1 MRRLLLT
8 GVMLSFFY
16 GSAQADSTG
25 SVGCG
30 QLAQAAADGASA
42 RMQANDQS
50 VTPPVSISKM
60 SCLDSFF
67 NGTGLNVISS
77 ILDPTTILNS
87 VKGQIC
93 SEVNTLWQDTLGSAQ
108 CGLTVSGFNLGFGL
122 SGFGLMCPKFSF
134 GGGGPPI
141 GGVSSE
147 YQTGNG
153 TGLYINGSPTV
164 PTGYTAPASGGIY

>member
-1 MRRLLLT
+1 MKAAMLI
-8 GVMLSFFY
+8 GVALFAM
-16 GSAQADSTG
+16 GSAAYADSTG
-25 SVGCG
+25 SAGCA

-42 RMQANDQS
+42 RMQANDQT
-50 VTPPVSISKM
+50 VTPPVSISQM

-67 NGTGLNVISS
+67 NGTGLDVITS
-77 ILDPTTILNS
+77 ILDPSTILNA

-93 SEVNTLWQDTLGSAQ
+93 SEVNTIWQDTLGSAQ

-141 GGVSSE
+141 GGISSG

-164 PTGYTAPASGGIY
+164 PTGYTAPTEGGIY

>member
-1 MRRLLLT
+1 MRKVLLLCGALT
-8 GVMLSFFY
+8 LISG
-16 GSAQADSTG
+16 AANADSTG
-25 SVGCG
+25 SAGCA
-30 QLAQAAADGASA
+30 QLAQAAADGSSA
-42 RMQANDQS
+42 RMQANDQV
-50 VTPPVSISKM
+50 VTPPVSISKL
-60 SCLDSFF
+60 SCLDNFF
-67 NGTGLNVISS
+67 NGTGLNVITSL
-77 ILDPTTILNS
+77 LDPTTLLNS

-141 GGVSSE
+141 GGISSE

-153 TGLYINGSPTV
+153 TGLYVNGAPTV
-164 PTGYTAPASGGIY
+164 PTGYTAPTAGGIY